1 MQQRIIF
8 EKLGIESGIQVMTI
22 HKAKGREFDGVVIV
36 MEDSS
41 KAMWLNDSK
50 TSDSELDELYRVGIS
65 RARLAFGLIGY
76 NDIYND
82 AKPHVQ
88 KLLPTDIFKK

>member
-1 MQQRIIF
+1 
-8 EKLGIESGIQVMTI
+8 MTI

-36 MEDSS
+36 MEDSR
-41 KAMWLNDSK
+41 KAMWKNDSK
-50 TSDSELDELYRVGIS
+50 TSDSELNDLYCVGIS
-65 RARLAFGLIGY
+65 RAKEALGLIGY

-88 KLLPTDIFKK
+88 KLLPTDIFKN